1 MTRSSSS
8 DAMVR
13 DVYRAFVRH
22 RRKAVL
28 FFVAVMTGV
37 VLFTLL
43 CPKEYRSEGKLF
55 LRLGRENAMLD
66 ATATLGE
73 NPIAAVPLSRE
84 NEINSV
90 VELLQSRMLLEKV
103 VDQLGPAAVLGRD
116 AQAPSAEGDVAESDS
131 AAGWVHEAGVPFAA
145 AFSAGKGLLLQL
157 TSSGELDDRERAVLD
172 MAKHLKV
179 AAAKKSNVIE
189 VSYEGSQPRLCQ
201 AVVAKLIDV
210 YLDEHVRLNRTRGSY
225 DFFAEQTK
233 HLRDDLAKKEAD
245 LRDLK
250 NKTGLASP
258 GDQRQI
264 VVARIGRLEDEL
276 LHAESARA
284 VAEAKVRQLRQ
295 RLAALPDTQVT
306 NETSGFNNEGTDRM
320 RDQFYALQ
328 VREKEAQAR
337 YTEDHPRM
345 RQIRE
350 QVAASRAVLEQ
361 EERNR
366 KQVTK
371 EPSRLHHQAEL
382 ALLTEEPL
390 LASLQAQAGR
400 LRTQLADV
408 RGELGTLNE
417 NQMRLATL
425 QREVDLLET
434 DYRKYAVNLEQARID
449 RQLETQRMSNI
460 TVAQPASYE
469 PRPVRP
475 RKMWNLLLG
484 LCAGLCGAVGLPL
497 LLEQWDR
504 LPRTPKDVEKSL
516 DLPTLATVPRLKPR
530 RVALNKAPR

>member
-8 DAMVR
+8 DTIVR
-13 DVYRAFVRH
+13 DVYRAFSRH
-22 RRKAVL
+22 KRKAVL

-73 NPIAAVPLSRE
+73 NPIAVVPQSRE

-103 VDQLGPAAVLGRD
+103 VDQLGPAVVLGGD

-131 AAGWVHEAGVPFAA
+131 AAGWVHEASVPFAA
-145 AFSAGKGLLLQL
+145 ALSAGKGLLLQL
-157 TSSGELDDRERAVLD
+157 TSSGDLDDRERAVLN
-172 MAKHLKV
+172 MTKHLKV

-189 VSYEGSQPRLCQ
+189 VSCEGPQPRLCQ
-201 AVVAKLIDV
+201 TIVAKLIDV

-233 HLRDDLAKKEAD
+233 HLRDDLTVKEAD

-250 NKTGLASP
+250 NNTGLASP

-264 VVARIGRLEDEL
+264 IVARIGRLEDEL

-284 VAEAKVRQLRQ
+284 VTEAKVAQLRQ

-306 NETSGFNNEGTDRM
+306 NETSGFSNEGTDRM

-328 VREKEAQAR
+328 VREKDAQAR

-361 EERNR
+361 EEQNR

-425 QREVDLLET
+425 QREVDLLEA
-434 DYRKYAVNLEQARID
+434 DYRKYSVNLEQARID
-449 RQLETQRMSNI
+449 QQLETQRMSNI

-475 RKMWNLLLG
+475 RKLWNLLLG
-484 LCAGLCGAVGLPL
+484 LCAGLCGAVALPL
-497 LLEQWDR
+497 LLEQWDHS
-504 LPRTPKDVEKSL
+504 PRTPEDVEKRL

-530 RVALNKAPR
+530 HVALNKVPR